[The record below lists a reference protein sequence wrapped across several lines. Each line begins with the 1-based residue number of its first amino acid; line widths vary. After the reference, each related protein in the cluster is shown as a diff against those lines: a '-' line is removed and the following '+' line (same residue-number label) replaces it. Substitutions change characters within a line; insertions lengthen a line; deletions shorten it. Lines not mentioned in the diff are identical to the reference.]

1 MGALEWPPGALAV
14 FLKKREILMRI
25 TSMLRDNFP
34 LGIITFRAAQRG
46 LFEIAVILRFC
57 WFKNIEKKL
66 TCVHARLIPVL
77 VAEPLI
83 ATSVRRAEPSWFAV
97 WKGRSGSRQI
107 TTRSQ
112 EAFSDF

>member
-1 MGALEWPPGALAV
+1 
-14 FLKKREILMRI
+14 
-25 TSMLRDNFP
+25 MLRDNVP
-34 LGIITFRAAQRG
+34 LGIITFRAAQCG
-46 LFEIAVILRFC
+46 LFEMAVILRFW

-83 ATSVRRAEPSWFAV
+83 ATSVRREPSWFAV

>member
-1 MGALEWPPGALAV
+1 MHITQNHSVYVNVSSYHWPTGGACWE
-14 FLKKREILMRI
+14 
-25 TSMLRDNFP
+25 NFP

-46 LFEIAVILRFC
+46 LFELAAILRFC

-66 TCVHARLIPVL
+66 TCVHACLIPVL
-77 VAEPLI
+77 VAEHLI
-83 ATSVRRAEPSWFAV
+83 ATSVRRARRTEPSWFAV

-107 TTRSQ
+107 TTRNQ

>member
-1 MGALEWPPGALAV
+1 
-14 FLKKREILMRI
+14 
-25 TSMLRDNFP
+25 MLRDNFP

-46 LFEIAVILRFC
+46 LFEIAAILRYW

-66 TCVHARLIPVL
+66 TSVHARVIPVL
-77 VAEPLI
+77 VVGPLTAT
-83 ATSVRRAEPSWFAV
+83 ATSVRRWEPSWFAV

>member
-1 MGALEWPPGALAV
+1 
-14 FLKKREILMRI
+14 
-25 TSMLRDNFP
+25 MLRDNVP
-34 LGIITFRAAQRG
+34 LGIITFRAAQCG
-46 LFEIAVILRFC
+46 LFEMAVILRFW

-66 TCVHARLIPVL
+66 TSVHARVIPVL
-77 VAEPLI
+77 VVEPLT
-83 ATSVRRAEPSWFAV
+83 ARRTEPSWFAV

>member
-1 MGALEWPPGALAV
+1 
-14 FLKKREILMRI
+14 
-25 TSMLRDNFP
+25 MLRDNVP
-34 LGIITFRAAQRG
+34 LGIITFRAAQCG
-46 LFEIAVILRFC
+46 LFEMAVILRFW

-66 TCVHARLIPVL
+66 TCMHARLIPVL

-83 ATSVRRAEPSWFAV
+83 ATSRRTEPSWFAV